1 MKYRVATVP
10 IQLVYLPYNTRTYK
24 KTKTFKNVDL
34 GYNLAT
40 TKVYPVTSYLNAE
53 APIYKAGETFKTT
66 NYIAATPVAIS
77 YQKVSAP
84 VLQSV
89 SIDKQVTTT
98 RIQPK
103 LATKYAQVPATK
115 IVPIEQARTI
125 SLVPPQTPTLIP
137 ATSLIKI
144 NQLLT

>member
-24 KTKTFKNVDL
+24 KNVDL

-40 TKVYPVTSYLNAE
+40 TKVYPVTSYINAE

-98 RIQPK
+98 RIQP
-103 LATKYAQVPATK
+103 
-115 IVPIEQARTI
+115 
-125 SLVPPQTPTLIP
+125 
-137 ATSLIKI
+137 
-144 NQLLT
+144 